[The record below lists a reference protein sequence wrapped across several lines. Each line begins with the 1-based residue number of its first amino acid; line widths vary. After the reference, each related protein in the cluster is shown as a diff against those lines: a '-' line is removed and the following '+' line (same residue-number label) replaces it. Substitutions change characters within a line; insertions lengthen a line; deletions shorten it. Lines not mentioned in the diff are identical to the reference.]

1 MIVLTCPTPGCP
13 GLLFLESMAC
23 EACGTPVSYHPP
35 GRTMV
40 PAAPDVVVDGQLWH
54 PCTNRDWGCNWLA
67 ADGSG
72 AGRCFSCRLVR
83 TGPPSDDTIS
93 LEKVAA
99 TMPKLRQLLVQFQA
113 LGLPVDPF
121 FEAEGGL
128 GFDLL
133 SSRSEN
139 QNVVIGHAGGIVTID
154 VVESLDSVREQLRI
168 RLREPY
174 RTMLGHLRH
183 ESGHY
188 YQWILVEQT
197 GWIEECR
204 GLFGDER
211 ASYAD
216 AIARHYRDG
225 APADWQDSFISE
237 YATMH
242 PWEDFAEC
250 FAHYLHITDT
260 LNTAAA
266 AGVELDASR
275 QTITT
280 LRGAVVPRPGYGPD
294 DFEALIRDWRWLSLF
309 FNRVNRSM
317 GASDLYPFRISEP
330 VVTKLAFVHRV
341 LTHLPATRISVTDG
355 FRRRDEAGA

>member
-1 MIVLTCPTPGCP
+1 MIVLACPTPGCS
-13 GLLFLESMAC
+13 GLLFLESLAC
-23 EACGTPVSYHPP
+23 DACGTAVAYHPAS
-35 GRTMV
+35 RRMV
-40 PAAPDVVVDGQLWH
+40 ASAADVVVDERLWH

-72 AGRCFSCRLVR
+72 AGRCFACRLVR
-83 TGPPSDDTIS
+83 RRPDSDDTIA
-93 LEKVAA
+93 LEKVAL
-99 TMPKLRQLLVQFQA
+99 TMPPLRQLLVQAQA

-121 FEAEGGL
+121 FETDGGL

-133 SSRSEN
+133 SSRSSNEK
-139 QNVVIGHAGGIVTID
+139 VVIGHANGIITID
-154 VVESLDSVREQLRI
+154 VVESLDAVREQLRI
-168 RLREPY
+168 DLGEPY

-204 GLFGDER
+204 DLFGDER
-211 ASYAD
+211 TSYAD
-216 AIARHYRDG
+216 AIERHYRTG
-225 APADWQDSFISE
+225 APDDWQDSFISE

-260 LNTAAA
+260 LNTAAS

-275 QTITT
+275 QTIAT
-280 LRGAVVPRPGYGPD
+280 LSGAVAPRPFYGPD
-294 DFEALIRDWRWLSLF
+294 DFDALIRDWRWLSLF
-309 FNRVNRSM
+309 FNRVNRAM
-317 GASDLYPFRISEP
+317 GASDLYPFRISDP
-330 VVTKLAFVHRV
+330 VVAKLEFVHRV
-341 LTHLPATRISVTDG
+341 LTDLPETRISVTDG
-355 FRRRDEAGA
+355 FRRRSG